1 MSVALASDALLPL
14 LVHIQANLDTDLSL
28 ARLSRRAGVSPSHFH
43 RTFRAEVGETLAD
56 YVARLRLERAAF
68 RLHVQEASVLQIAL
82 ECGYQTHETFTRA
95 FRRAFGKTPS
105 AYRLWRRRAAAVRAP
120 SRTAPQEACPFAL
133 SATKVVRLRQMN
145 LAFIRHVGPY
155 ENVSD
160 ALFDDLEA
168 WAQRQRLPGPRVWLG
183 VGHDAP
189 STTPPA
195 RLRFDAALAVDAPFP
210 ARGRV
215 AHQVIEAGEFATT
228 THVGPFD
235 SLPDAYLRI
244 FERVVSL
251 KGYVF
256 VGLPAVEFYRS
267 VRVNTRLRLSETQ
280 ICLPVRRIGR

>member
-1 MSVALASDALLPL
+1 MLP
-14 LVHIQANLDTDLSL
+14 NLFARIGASL
-28 ARLSRRAGVSPSHFH
+28 AL
-43 RTFRAEVGETLAD
+43 TFM
-56 YVARLRLERAAF
+56 
-68 RLHVQEASVLQIAL
+68 ASACMTSAPALPQI
-82 ECGYQTHETFTRA
+82 
-95 FRRAFGKTPS
+95 
-105 AYRLWRRRAAAVRAP
+105 
-120 SRTAPQEACPFAL
+120 
-133 SATKVVRLRQMN
+133 
-145 LAFIRHVGPY
+145 
-155 ENVSD
+155 
-160 ALFDDLEA
+160 EA
-168 WAQRQRLPGPRVWLG
+168 WLATG
-183 VGHDAP
+183 A
-189 STTPPA
+189 PA